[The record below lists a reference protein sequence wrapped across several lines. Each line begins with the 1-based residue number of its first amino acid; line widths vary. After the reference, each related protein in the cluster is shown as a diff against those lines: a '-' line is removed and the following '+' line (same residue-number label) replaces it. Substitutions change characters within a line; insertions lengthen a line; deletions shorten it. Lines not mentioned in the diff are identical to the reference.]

1 MKNTMK
7 NTIAVF
13 LFSIIACAGAAFAW
27 PWGNV
32 GLNVDEPEAQLDV
45 GGDVLVRSNL
55 TAYGGIDLNR
65 PSPEGGFRH
74 TQAEGIYAK
83 FGYDYPNSSKRAAII
98 VSHPDGLGKF
108 SVGTNYIVIGHESST
123 APSLRITPILSPV
136 TGVVYRLS
144 GGSPPKG
151 YTWTNVY
158 SP

>member
-13 LFSIIACAGAAFAW
+13 IFSMLACTSAAFAW

-55 TAYGGIDLNR
+55 TIYGASFGSGFSHR
-65 PSPEGGFRH
+65 P
-74 TQAEGIYAK
+74 AEGIFAR
-83 FGYDYPNSSKRAAII
+83 FGYDYPPQSKSASISF
-98 VSHPDGLGKF
+98 VHPDGTGHF
-108 SVGTNYIVIGHESST
+108 SVGTNYIVIGNDQGGDT
-123 APSLRITPILSPV
+123 ALRITPIMSPV
-136 TGVVYRLS
+136 TGVVFRIT
-144 GGSPPKG
+144 GGSPPKA